1 MNEGTALMTKD
12 EEMKKISKQTFLIQ
26 IFSSPCQDE
35 HRFGQAKI
43 ANGGL
48 VLGLSWFS
56 ILP

>member
-43 ANGGL
+43 AKGGL
-48 VLGLSWFS
+48 VLGLS
-56 ILP
+56 